1 MNQKPFCFSVK
12 AVVANQD
19 GEYLVIRRSM
29 LAKNNGGGWDL
40 PGGKC
45 DPGESLDVAL
55 RREVAEETGLD
66 VCLTCV
72 LGAGQSELPDRVV
85 AYVFVEA
92 RSSAGEVTLSEEHTE
107 HRWLP
112 LSELAS
118 LAIHEPFSKFLR
130 EFAARRTNR

>member
-72 LGAGQSELPDRVV
+72 LGAGQTELPDRVV

-92 RSSAGEVTLSEEHTE
+92 QASAGQVKLSEEHTE
-107 HRWLP
+107 HRWLSC
-112 LSELAS
+112 SELGS
-118 LAIHEPFSKFLR
+118 LPIPEPFHKFLC
-130 EFAARRTNR
+130 EFATRKAER